1 MSVWRTYLVANEWNE
16 IQTLRKT
23 KIGLQ
28 VVVFLVF
35 MKVGSIDTK
44 KTISQLPKKGREGVQ
59 INGSAKNG
67 RGLSPVLY

>member
-35 MKVGSIDTK
+35 MKVGRIDTQK
-44 KTISQLPKKGREGVQ
+44 KRFHNDLRKVGKMY
-59 INGSAKNG
+59 K
-67 RGLSPVLY
+67 